1 MSIRTLVSVQTITR
15 IDPIAGADR
24 IVLAHVLGWKVI
36 ISKGMGLAVGDRVA
50 YFETDSLLPETDPRY
65 SQFMPRG
72 VRHMA
77 VTDPDT
83 GETMEVSGHVL
94 RTMKMR
100 GVYSQGLIMPLPE
113 LGLDP
118 SLPVGSDITEACHVI
133 KYEPPVFTGRG
144 ANRQDKA
151 LQRAMQGIIGEFN
164 APCSKSDAPRA
175 QTLTGI
181 WHELCKLEA
190 VPTVKVDGMS
200 LTFFFD
206 GSELRMFTRNYE
218 VDPTHPDWRDACEL
232 AHRYFTSRIGGLS
245 VFDIGVGMC
254 VQAEYAGPGINGNRQ
269 KLAKRDLFVFAVWAY
284 GEKLPRDMWEDSFL
298 THAVPQLTDGGYELT
313 VDLDALI
320 GTVDGMRGH
329 ITPGVPDEGV
339 VWHLDP
345 TQTVSDTVREAL
357 GDNLCFKII
366 NNSYLTRHHL

>member
-1 MSIRTLVSVQTITR
+1 MSRKLVSVQTISR
-15 IDPIAGADR
+15 IEPIPGADR

-36 ISKGMGLAVGDRVA
+36 ISKDMGLAVGDRVA

-113 LGLDP
+113 LGINP
-118 SLPVGSDITEACHVI
+118 ALPVGSDITEACHVI

-151 LQRAMQGIIGEFN
+151 LQRAAQGIIGEFN

-269 KLAKRDLFVFAVWAY
+269 KLAKRDLFVFAVWQD
-284 GEKLPRDMWEDSFL
+284 GEKLPRAEWEGSFL
-298 THAVPQLTDGGYELT
+298 AHAAPEVNPGDCPLADSMDT
-313 VDLDALI
+313 LI
-320 GTVDGMRGH
+320 SAVDGMRGR
-329 ITPGVPDEGV
+329 ITPNVLDEGI
-339 VWHLDP
+339 VWHLNPDQP
-345 TQTVSDTVREAL
+345 IPDTVRGEL

-366 NNSYLTRHHL
+366 NNTYLTKHHL

>member
-1 MSIRTLVSVQTITR
+1 MSRKLVSIQTIDR
-15 IDPIAGADR
+15 IEPIPDADR

-36 ISKGMGLAVGDRVA
+36 ISKDMHLSVGDRVA
-50 YFETDSLLPETDPRY
+50 YFETDSLLPESDPRY
-65 SQFMPRG
+65 MQFMPRG
-72 VRHMA
+72 VRYMRLEDGTT
-77 VTDPDT
+77 VT
-83 GETMEVSGHVL
+83 GHVL

-113 LGLDP
+113 LGIDP
-118 SLPVGSDITEACHVI
+118 ALPVGADITEACRVI

-151 LQRAMQGIIGEFN
+151 LQRAMQGIIGEFT

-218 VDPTHPDWRDACEL
+218 VDPTHPDWRDAYEL

-269 KLAKRDLFVFAVWAY
+269 KLAKRDLFVFTVWQD
-284 GEKLPRDMWEDSFL
+284 GEKLPRAEWEGSFL
-298 THAVPQLTDGGYELT
+298 AHAAPEAKPWEYPLADSMDT
-313 VDLDALI
+313 LI
-320 GTVDGMRGH
+320 SAVDGMRDR
-329 ITPGVPDEGV
+329 ITPNVLDEGI
-339 VWHLDP
+339 VWHLNPDQP
-345 TQTVSDTVREAL
+345 IPDTVRGEL

-366 NNSYLTRHHL
+366 NNTYLTKHHL

>member
-1 MSIRTLVSVQTITR
+1 M
-15 IDPIAGADR
+15 
-24 IVLAHVLGWKVI
+24 
-36 ISKGMGLAVGDRVA
+36 
-50 YFETDSLLPETDPRY
+50 
-65 SQFMPRG
+65 
-72 VRHMA
+72 
-77 VTDPDT
+77 VT
-83 GETMEVSGHVL
+83 GHVL

-100 GVYSQGLIMPLPE
+100 GVYSQGLVMRLDD
-113 LGLDP
+113 LGLSDT
-118 SLPVGSDITEACHVI
+118 LPVGTDITEACNVI

-206 GSELRMFTRNYE
+206 GSELHMFTRNYE

-245 VFDIGVGMC
+245 VFDIGMGMC
-254 VQAEYAGPGINGNRQ
+254 VQTEYAGPGINGNRQ
-269 KLAKRDLFVFAVWAY
+269 KLAKRDLFVFAVWQD
-284 GEKLPRDMWEDSFL
+284 GEKLPRDEWEDSFL
-298 THAVPQLTDGGYELT
+298 ARAAPEVNPWEYPLADSMDT
-313 VDLDALI
+313 LI
-320 GTVDGMRGH
+320 SAVDGMRGR
-329 ITPGVPDEGV
+329 ITPNVLDEGI
-339 VWHLDP
+339 VWHLNPDQP
-345 TQTVSDTVREAL
+345 IPDTVRGEL
-357 GDNLCFKII
+357 GDNVCLKII
-366 NNSYLTRHHL
+366 IKSYLANHHL

>member
-1 MSIRTLVSVQTITR
+1 MSRKLVSIQTIDQ
-15 IDPIAGADR
+15 IAPIPGADR
-24 IVLAHVLGWKVI
+24 IMLAHVLGWKVI
-36 ISKGMGLAVGDRVA
+36 ISKDMHLAVGDKVA
-50 YFETDSLLPETDPRY
+50 YFETDSLLPASDSRY

-72 VRHMA
+72 VRHMT
-77 VTDPDT
+77 VTDPQT
-83 GETMEVSGHVL
+83 CETVDVSGHVL

-100 GVYSQGLIMPLPE
+100 GVYSQGLVMPLPE
-113 LGLDP
+113 LGIDP
-118 SLPVGSDITEACHVI
+118 SLPVGADITEACHVI
-133 KYEPPVFTGRG
+133 KYEPPAFAGRG

-245 VFDIGVGMC
+245 VFDIGMGMC

-269 KLAKRDLFVFAVWAY
+269 KLAKRDLFVFAVWQD
-284 GEKLPRDMWEDSFL
+284 GEKLPRDEWEDSFL
-298 THAVPQLTDGGYELT
+298 AHAAPEINQWEYPLADSMDT
-313 VDLDALI
+313 LI
-320 GTVDGMRGH
+320 SAVDGMRGH
-329 ITPGVPDEGV
+329 ITPDALDEGI

-345 TQTVSDTVREAL
+345 NQTVPDSVREAL

-366 NNSYLTRHHL
+366 NNTYLTKHHL

>member
-1 MSIRTLVSVQTITR
+1 MNRKLVSIQTIDQ
-15 IDPIAGADR
+15 IDPIPGADR

-36 ISKGMGLAVGDRVA
+36 ISKDMHLAVGDKVA

-113 LGLDP
+113 LGIDP
-118 SLPVGSDITEACHVI
+118 ALPVGTDITEACHVI
-133 KYEPPVFTGRG
+133 KYEPPIFANTG
-144 ANRQDKA
+144 NRQDKA
-151 LQRAMQGIIGEFN
+151 AQRAAQGIIGEFTT
-164 APCSKSDAPRA
+164 PCSTSDAPRA

-181 WHELCKLEA
+181 WDELRALEA
-190 VPTVKVDGMS
+190 TPTVKVDGMS
-200 LTFFFD
+200 VTFWFD
-206 GSELRMFTRNYE
+206 GDTLRMFTRNYE
-218 VDPTHPDWRDACEL
+218 VDPMHPDWRDAYRL
-232 AHRYFTSRIGGLS
+232 AQQYFTSRIGGLA
-245 VFDIGVGMC
+245 VLDIGVDMC

-269 KLAKRDLFVFAVWAY
+269 KLKDRDLFVFAVWAY
-284 GEKLPRDMWEDSFL
+284 GEKLPRAMWEDSFL
-298 THAVPQLTDGGYELT
+298 NHAVPELT
-313 VDLDALI
+313 EDEMRLTGDMDALI
-320 GTVDGMRGH
+320 GMVDGMRGH
-329 ITPGVPDEGV
+329 ITSGVPDEGV

-345 TQTVSDTVREAL
+345 TQTVPGIVREAL

-366 NNSYLTRHHL
+366 NNTYLTKHHL

>member
-1 MSIRTLVSVQTITR
+1 MSRKLVSIQTIDQ
-15 IDPIAGADR
+15 IDPIPGADR

-36 ISKGMGLAVGDRVA
+36 ISKDMHLAVGDKVA

-72 VRHMA
+72 VRHMRLEDGTT
-77 VTDPDT
+77 VT
-83 GETMEVSGHVL
+83 GHVL

-113 LGLDP
+113 LGIDP
-118 SLPVGSDITEACHVI
+118 ALPVGADITEACHVI

-144 ANRQDKA
+144 NNRQDKA
-151 LQRAMQGIIGEFN
+151 LQRAAQGIIGEFN

-269 KLAKRDLFVFAVWAY
+269 KLAKRDLFVFAVWQD
-284 GEKLPRDMWEDSFL
+284 GEKLPRDEWEDSFL
-298 THAVPQLTDGGYELT
+298 AHAAPEVNPGDCPLADSMDT
-313 VDLDALI
+313 LI
-320 GTVDGMRGH
+320 SAVDGMRGR
-329 ITPGVPDEGV
+329 ITPNVLDEGI
-339 VWHLDP
+339 VWHLNPDQP
-345 TQTVSDTVREAL
+345 IPDMVRGEL

-366 NNSYLTRHHL
+366 NNTYLTKHHL

>member
-36 ISKGMGLAVGDRVA
+36 ISKDMGLAVGDRVA

-118 SLPVGSDITEACHVI
+118 SLPVGSDITEACRVV

-144 ANRQDKA
+144 NNRQDKA
-151 LQRAMQGIIGEFN
+151 LQRAAQGIIGEFN

-206 GSELRMFTRNYE
+206 GSELHMYSRNYE

-245 VFDIGVGMC
+245 VFDIGMGMC

-269 KLAKRDLFVFAVWAY
+269 KLAKRDLFVFAVWQD
-284 GEKLPRDMWEDSFL
+284 GEKLPRAEWEDSFL
-298 THAVPQLTDGGYELT
+298 AHAAPEVNPWEYPLADSMDT
-313 VDLDALI
+313 LI
-320 GTVDGMRGH
+320 SAVDGMRGR
-329 ITPGVPDEGV
+329 ITPNVLDEGI
-339 VWHLDP
+339 VWHLNPDQP
-345 TQTVSDTVREAL
+345 IPDTVRGEL

-366 NNSYLTRHHL
+366 NNTYLTKHHL

>member
-1 MSIRTLVSVQTITR
+1 MSRKLVSVQTISR
-15 IDPIAGADR
+15 IEPIPGADR

-36 ISKGMGLAVGDRVA
+36 ISKDMHLSVGDKVA
-50 YFETDSLLPETDPRY
+50 YFETDSLLPESDPRY
-65 SQFMPRG
+65 TQFMPRG
-72 VRHMA
+72 IRHVRLEDGAM
-77 VTDPDT
+77 VT
-83 GETMEVSGHVL
+83 GHVL

-100 GVYSQGLIMPLPE
+100 GVYSQGLVMRLDD
-113 LGLDP
+113 LGLSDT
-118 SLPVGSDITEACHVI
+118 LPVGTDITEACNVI

-206 GSELRMFTRNYE
+206 GSELHMFTRNYE

-245 VFDIGVGMC
+245 VFDIGMGMC
-254 VQAEYAGPGINGNRQ
+254 VQTEYAGPGINGNRQ
-269 KLAKRDLFVFAVWAY
+269 KLAKRDLFVFAVWQD
-284 GEKLPRDMWEDSFL
+284 GEKLPRDEWEDSSL
-298 THAVPQLTDGGYELT
+298 ARAAPEVNPWEYPLADSMDT
-313 VDLDALI
+313 LI
-320 GTVDGMRGH
+320 SAVDGMRGH
-329 ITPGVPDEGV
+329 ITPDALDEGI

-345 TQTVSDTVREAL
+345 NQPIPDTVRGEL

-366 NNSYLTRHHL
+366 NNSYLTKHHL

>member
-36 ISKGMGLAVGDRVA
+36 ISKDMGLAVGDRVA

-113 LGLDP
+113 LGIDP
-118 SLPVGSDITEACHVI
+118 ALPVGSDITEACRVV
-133 KYEPPVFTGRG
+133 KYEPPVFTSRG

-175 QTLTGI
+175 QTLTGV
-181 WHELCKLEA
+181 WPELCALHA
-190 VPTVKVDGMS
+190 TPTVKVDGMS
-200 LTFFFD
+200 VTFWFD
-206 GSELRMFTRNYE
+206 GDTLRMFTRNYE
-218 VDPTHPDWRDACEL
+218 VDPMHPDWRDAYRL
-232 AHRYFTSRIGGLS
+232 AQQYFTSRIGGLA
-245 VFDIGVGMC
+245 VLDIGVDMC

-269 KLAKRDLFVFAVWAY
+269 KLEDRDLFVFAVWAY

-357 GDNLCFKII
+357 GDNLCFKIV
-366 NNSYLTRHHL
+366 NNSYLARHHL